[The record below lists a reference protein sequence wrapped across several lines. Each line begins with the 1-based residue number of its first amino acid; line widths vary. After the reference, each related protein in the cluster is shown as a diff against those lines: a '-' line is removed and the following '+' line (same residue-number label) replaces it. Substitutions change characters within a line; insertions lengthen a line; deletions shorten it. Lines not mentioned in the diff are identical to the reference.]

1 MVFIAQ
7 KSGKVCAIYKQISL
21 HNQFKGR
28 KVMQKLTP
36 EGQQTIN
43 NIAQRY
49 GISSDSV
56 NTMLN
61 AVSNGGG
68 TAAQFYCQE
77 LGGGGQWMQGGMTMV
92 GDMFNYGLK
101 STVDNLCSE
110 LSTLLANQPI
120 YTPSQ
125 PSSQPSVSLFV
136 PEANG
141 ASFGNWWPADLGSP
155 NSTGGQNNLRYAY
168 FGDARRLAVDLNG
181 DITVYD
187 TLDHQIGGVS
197 QQQGYGASF
206 TFTSQYGVV
215 SVESL
220 PIISHNG
227 VAPVTPEPIIEA
239 PTVTPEIYQEPVVEQ
254 PSQMA
259 QDIKVSPAVSENN
272 GQESDIINM
281 IQSLAKLKDMG
292 ILTEDEFSSKKT
304 ELLSKI

>member
-1 MVFIAQ
+1 
-7 KSGKVCAIYKQISL
+7 
-21 HNQFKGR
+21 
-28 KVMQKLTP
+28 MQQLTP

-49 GISSDSV
+49 GISSESV
-56 NTMLN
+56 STILN

-110 LSTLLANQPI
+110 LSVLLANQPV
-120 YTPSQ
+120 YAPQQ
-125 PSSQPSVSLFV
+125 PLSQPSVSLFV

-141 ASFGNWWPADLGSP
+141 ANYGNWWPADLSSP

-168 FGDARRLAVDLNG
+168 FGNARRLAVDLNG

-197 QQQGYGASF
+197 QQQGNGASF
-206 TFTSQYGVV
+206 TFSSQYGVV
-215 SVESL
+215 SLESL
-220 PIISHNG
+220 PVISHNG
-227 VAPVTPEPIIEA
+227 MA
-239 PTVTPEIYQEPVVEQ
+239 PTATETMMETPTSAPQFYQEPVTEQ
-254 PSQMA
+254 FNSATQNFELNSA
-259 QDIKVSPAVSENN
+259 TATVQENDMI
-272 GQESDIINM
+272 SM

-292 ILTEDEFSSKKT
+292 ILTEDEFSSKKA
-304 ELLSKI
+304 ELLNKI

>member
-1 MVFIAQ
+1 
-7 KSGKVCAIYKQISL
+7 
-21 HNQFKGR
+21 
-28 KVMQKLTP
+28 MQKLTP

-49 GISSDSV
+49 GISAESV
-56 NTMLN
+56 STVLN

-68 TAAQFYCQE
+68 TAAQFYCPE
-77 LGGGGQWMQGGMTMV
+77 LGGGAQWMQGGMTMV

-120 YTPSQ
+120 YTPNQ
-125 PSSQPSVSLFV
+125 PSSQPPVSLFV

-168 FGDARRLAVDLNG
+168 FGNARRLAVDLNG
-181 DITVYD
+181 DITIYD
-187 TLDHQIGGVS
+187 TLDNQIGGVS

-215 SVESL
+215 SVENL

-227 VAPVTPEPIIEA
+227 VASVTPEPIIEA
-239 PTVTPEIYQEPVVEQ
+239 PIVTPEVYQDPVVEQ
-254 PSQMA
+254 QPSQMT
-259 QDIKVSPAVSENN
+259 QEIKVSPTVSTNSAQEN
-272 GQESDIINM
+272 DIIDM

-292 ILTEDEFSSKKT
+292 ILTDEEFSSKKT

>member
-1 MVFIAQ
+1 M
-7 KSGKVCAIYKQISL
+7 VCAIYEQSIL
-21 HNQFKGR
+21 CNQFKRR

-49 GISSDSV
+49 GISTESV
-56 NTMLN
+56 NTILN

-68 TAAQFYCQE
+68 TAAQFYCPE

-120 YTPSQ
+120 YTSNQ

-141 ASFGNWWPADLGSP
+141 ASYGNWWPADLGSP

-181 DITVYD
+181 DITLYD

-215 SVESL
+215 SVENL
-220 PIISHNG
+220 PIITQNG
-227 VAPVTPEPIIEA
+227 MAPVTPDPIIEA
-239 PTVTPEIYQEPVVEQ
+239 PIVTPEFYQAPMVEQ

-259 QDIKVSPAVSENN
+259 QEFNASPTVSNDN
-272 GQESDIINM
+272 GQENNVIDM
-281 IQSLAKLKDMG
+281 IQNLAKLKDMG

>member
-1 MVFIAQ
+1 
-7 KSGKVCAIYKQISL
+7 
-21 HNQFKGR
+21 
-28 KVMQKLTP
+28 MQKLTP

-49 GISSDSV
+49 GISAESV
-56 NTMLN
+56 STVLN

-68 TAAQFYCQE
+68 TAAQFYCPE
-77 LGGGGQWMQGGMTMV
+77 LGGGAQWMQGGMTMV

-120 YTPSQ
+120 YTPNQ
-125 PSSQPSVSLFV
+125 PSSQPPVSLFV

-168 FGDARRLAVDLNG
+168 FGNARRLAVDLNG
-181 DITVYD
+181 DITIYD
-187 TLDHQIGGVS
+187 TLDNQIGGVS

-215 SVESL
+215 SVENL

-227 VAPVTPEPIIEA
+227 VASVTPEPIIEA
-239 PTVTPEIYQEPVVEQ
+239 PIVTPEVYQEPVVEQ
-254 PSQMA
+254 QPSQMT
-259 QDIKVSPAVSENN
+259 QEIKVSPTVSTNSAQEN
-272 GQESDIINM
+272 DIIDM

-292 ILTEDEFSSKKT
+292 ILTDEEFSSKKT